1 MEDVL
6 LSILTDLLMVIATV
20 GAGFL
25 VAFLKKKLGV
35 EKLRKLQQESEFIKE
50 VVKAGV
56 QYAEQRFSTGEKLDE
71 AVNWITSTLN
81 AKGFIVTTQEVEGL
95 IEATIRQ
102 FKDEFGENWGREV
115 ETTK

>member
-1 MEDVL
+1 MENMIM
-6 LSILTDLLMVIATV
+6 SILSDVLMVIATV

-56 QYAEQRFSTGEKLDE
+56 QYAEQRFQSGEKLDE
-71 AVNWITSTLN
+71 AIKWITTSLN
-81 AKGFIVTTQEVEGL
+81 AKGFIVSEKEVEGL

-102 FKDEFGENWGREV
+102 FKDEFGESWGNEIQ
-115 ETTK
+115 KKK